1 MSKYWVASH
10 ISGIFTIHDEHPDPL
25 YRGSQGAGF
34 SISRGTTTSI
44 EYSDDKK
51 HHFYFNEEEV
61 EKEKANVT
69 NNVLNQILVLQRNKD
84 KSEFGI
90 SIYHDFNVPLSCGF
104 GASASGALGCSF
116 ALRDFLDLEI
126 NDKYLYGIAHIA
138 EINEGGGLGDI
149 LALYQGGY
157 EIRTREGA
165 PFIGEAKNLI
175 TNGYKIATLSFGK
188 IATKSVIRNP
198 NWKEK
203 INNVGRVLIENLVA
217 EPTIKNFV
225 TVSQQFSITSFLA
238 THEIIEYMKNL
249 EKEDILVGQIM
260 LGNGIFILYKDDS
273 NLPEI
278 DNLIKEE
285 LCFSAVRK
293 L

>member
-34 SISRGTTTSI
+34 SILRGTTTSI

-51 HHFYFNEEEV
+51 SHFYFNDVEV
-61 EKEKANVT
+61 DKEKANIT
-69 NNVLNQILVLQRNKD
+69 NNVLNQILVLQKNKE
-84 KSEFGI
+84 KSDFGI
-90 SIYHDFNVPLSCGF
+90 SVYHQFDVPLSCGF

-116 ALRDFLDLEI
+116 ALRDFFDLNI
-126 NDKYLYGIAHIA
+126 NEKYLYGVAHIA
-138 EINEGGGLGDI
+138 EINEGGGLGDV

-165 PFIGEAKNLI
+165 PFIGKAENII
-175 TNGYKIATLSFGK
+175 TNGYKIATLSSGE
-188 IATKSVIRNP
+188 IATKAIIRNP

-203 INNVGRVLIENLVA
+203 INNIGKVLIENLIA
-217 EPTIKNFV
+217 EPTISNFA
-225 TVSQQFSITSFLA
+225 TISQQFSITSFLA
-238 THEIIEYMKNL
+238 TPEIIKYMKDL
-249 EKEDILVGQIM
+249 EKEDVLVGQIM

-273 NLPEI
+273 KLPKF
-278 DNLIKEE
+278 DNIIKEE